1 MHQNLIRV
9 PQGCPTVK
17 KAVAL
22 AKIFSERK
30 EYTEADPLTIQIEKG
45 VHDILGKSKAL
56 NVTCSHIAFVGKGKS
71 QTTINGGFRVENQ
84 QNVTFEELV
93 VTNPTGYGMRLHGSE
108 TTVVVLKCF
117 AKESRYD
124 GLYAVDGATVTA
136 TRCAIT
142 GNGGCGAYCGTN
154 TTTRLNDCQLNN
166 NGETGIYA
174 SRHAVVDL
182 HGTKTEIHSN
192 KKHGIYASIRAKV
205 NIHLPSQHNTSHDNN
220 ISNNGNGNYDGID
233 DIPGEDRLQESG
245 GSIANINADG
255 TFTHVVV
262 DNDDDN

>member
-17 KAVAL
+17 KAMAL

-93 VTNPTGYGMRLHGSE
+93 VTNPTGYGMRLQGSE
-108 TTVVVLKCF
+108 TKVAVLKCSVT
-117 AKESRYD
+117 ECWYD

-136 TRCAIT
+136 TQCAFM
-142 GNGGCGAYCGTN
+142 GNGGCGVYGGTN
-154 TTTRLNDCQLNN
+154 TTTRLNDCKVHH
-166 NGETGIYA
+166 NGETGLHA
-174 SRHAVVDL
+174 SRHALVDL

-192 KKHGIYASIRAKV
+192 KMYGIHASNCAQIT
-205 NIHLPSQHNTSHDNN
+205 IHLPLRHNTSHGN
-220 ISNNGNGNYDGID
+220 IRSDQVKQNGGCVK
-233 DIPGEDRLQESG
+233 RR
-245 GSIANINADG
+245 
-255 TFTHVVV
+255 
-262 DNDDDN
+262 